1 MESIEVLKSDKNTYK
16 AYVDGKLVAVGG
28 TFMEAFNEAMEFV
41 EKEQE
46 ICL

>member
-16 AYVDGKLVAVGG
+16 AYVDGELVAVGG
-28 TFMEAFNEAMEFV
+28 TFMEAFNEAIEFV